1 MLVYVRPS
9 IACPHLPILS
19 EGAGIVS
26 TARIEGP
33 PLYRGASARTETSQ
47 LPRLPPSEGA
57 RSGSTGPAWV
67 SSHPLIVRV
76 LRARRATG
84 RSSPCPAMMPFP

>member
-19 EGAGIVS
+19 EETGIVS

-33 PLYRGASARTETSQ
+33 PLYRGASASTETSQ
-47 LPRLPPSEGA
+47 LPRLPPSQGV
-57 RSGSTGPAWV
+57 RSGSTGTHPILLIFLHFALKG
-67 SSHPLIVRV
+67 SSQTV
-76 LRARRATG
+76 LHCAH
-84 RSSPCPAMMPFP
+84 

>member
-19 EGAGIVS
+19 EEAGIVS

-33 PLYRGASARTETSQ
+33 PLYRGASASTETSQ
-47 LPRLPPSEGA
+47 LPRLPPPQGA
-57 RSGSTGPAWV
+57 RSGSTDTHPILLIFPHFALKG
-67 SSHPLIVRV
+67 SSQTV
-76 LRARRATG
+76 LHCAH
-84 RSSPCPAMMPFP
+84 